1 MSLVSSGGTVVAMG
15 GETMAKLVVVDP
27 GHGGHDP
34 GATGQGLAEKTL
46 TLALGKHLHDALLR
60 DFDVRVE
67 LTRSTDVFVELD
79 RRAAFANERGADYFV
94 SVHINSGGGTGYEDF
109 VHRSVSSSSATEARR
124 AAVHQAVMQLMQGK
138 GMPDRGKKSANF
150 AVLRETQM
158 PAILTEN
165 LFVDTPQDA
174 HLLRDVAFLEAL
186 AEAHARGIGA
196 ALSLPPR

>member
-1 MSLVSSGGTVVAMG
+1 
-15 GETMAKLVVVDP
+15 MAKLVVVDP
-27 GHGGHDP
+27 GHGGHDS
-34 GATGQGLAEKTL
+34 GATGQGLAEKNL
-46 TLALGKHLHDALLR
+46 TLALDKHLHDALLR

-79 RRAAFANERGADYFV
+79 QRAAFANERGADYFV

-109 VHRSVSSSSATEARR
+109 VHRSVSSSSATERRR
-124 AAVHQAVMQLMQGK
+124 AAIHQAVMQFLQGK
-138 GMPDRGKKSANF
+138 GMSDRGKKSANF

-174 HLLRDVAFLEAL
+174 HLLRDDSFLKAL